1 MAAINSY
8 LQSEEESI
16 LEGTS
21 LYRKSASI
29 IALHWL
35 LNFLFTYLNQIKAQ
49 EKHTLKHIQYRI
61 PSFSVSL
68 GCLLVLGGS
77 GREDGNMISLRSYL
91 T

>member
-21 LYRKSASI
+21 R
-29 IALHWL
+29 WL

-61 PSFSVSL
+61 PSFTVSL
-68 GCLLVLGGS
+68 GRLLVLGGS
-77 GREDGNMISLRSYL
+77 GREDGNMISLRTYL
-91 T
+91 R